1 MEETKKLT
9 IEDLIAEEGKYVGP
23 TVGVSML
30 PMLKSGRDSV
40 VIVKK
45 EAQLKPLDV
54 ALYKRGEKYVL
65 HRVISVIEGGYI
77 IRGDNCYTDEKIP
90 ESAVFGVLSEYFREN
105 ERIDCA
111 TDEKYLRYAKK
122 RVKNYRLRRFFVLP
136 YLRCRGLA
144 ARAYHKIFKRKNSE
158 IK

>member
-9 IEDLIAEEGKYVGP
+9 IEELIAEEGKYVGP

-111 TDEKYLRYAKK
+111 TDEKYLRYAKR

-136 YLRCRGLA
+136 YLRCRNFASRL
-144 ARAYHKIFKRKNSE
+144 YHKIFKRKNGESE
-158 IK
+158 

>member
-1 MEETKKLT
+1 MEEAKKLT
-9 IEDLIAEEGKYVGP
+9 IEELIEEEGKYVGP

-45 EAQLKPLDV
+45 EARLKPWDV

-65 HRVISVIEGGYI
+65 HRVISVIDGGYI
-77 IRGDNCYTDEKIP
+77 IRGDNCYSDEKIP

-111 TDEKYLRYAKK
+111 ANEKYLRYAKK
-122 RVKNYRLRRFFVLP
+122 RVKNYRLRRFFVVP
-136 YLRCRGLA
+136 YLRCRSLA

-158 IK
+158 TK

>member
-9 IEDLIAEEGKYVGP
+9 IEELIEEEGKYVGP

-30 PMLKSGRDSV
+30 PMLKTGRDSV

-45 EAQLKPLDV
+45 TARLKPLDV

-65 HRVISVIEGGYI
+65 HRVITVIDGGYI
-77 IRGDNCYTDEKIP
+77 IRGDNCYSDEKIS
-90 ESAVFGVLSEYFREN
+90 ESAVFGVLSEYFRAN
-105 ERIDCA
+105 DRIDC
-111 TDEKYLRYAKK
+111 TTNKKYLHYAEK

-136 YLRCRGLA
+136 YLRCRNFA
-144 ARAYHKIFKRKNSE
+144 ARVYRKIFKRKSVESN
-158 IK
+158 